1 MGTTLVKSK
10 DQKIPLKG
18 LLQAHGVP
26 GDWGFQVSRQS
37 EREGGKLNQPF
48 TPVTFTSQ
56 KIFLVLIS
64 VRGWV
69 DPRTIV
75 RPEGL
80 CKWKIPMIPSGIG
93 LATFRLVAQCL
104 KTLVTNIIKIN
115 WEAWSKIGNYF
126 LGTRCTGSDHTDVKY
141 IAFVE
146 GLSAMSCHVK
156 GFHSKESR
164 CGLNKQNSDKGN
176 FQFFVLSSWMVSV
189 TFTVKPVFLFAAI
202 LKIQYNFSEISNIK
216 H

>member
-80 CKWKIPMIPSGIG
+80 CKWKKCKAVPLQAWTGPECSRMLRFPD
-93 LATFRLVAQCL
+93 F
-104 KTLVTNIIKIN
+104 KKISILR
-115 WEAWSKIGNYF
+115 WLGFQLYAPAAFTPRKYSWYSFLLEAESNP
-126 LGTRCTGSDHTDVKY
+126 GT
-141 IAFVE
+141 
-146 GLSAMSCHVK
+146 
-156 GFHSKESR
+156 
-164 CGLNKQNSDKGN
+164 
-176 FQFFVLSSWMVSV
+176 
-189 TFTVKPVFLFAAI
+189 
-202 LKIQYNFSEISNIK
+202 
-216 H
+216 